1 MKNQLKNTG
10 LGLIL
15 TAIIIAFGS
24 CTKDKNTVNNDNNTG
39 NLNKID
45 IQSQINT
52 LPKESLSVDE
62 LKSLSF
68 LREEEKLAMDVYT
81 TLFNKWGV
89 NIFNNIS
96 KSESTHMLA
105 VLNLLNKYNLE
116 DPVGANETGEF
127 ENIQLKALYDQLVS
141 EGNTSTLNAYKV
153 GATIEDLDL
162 YDINKAL
169 VYIDNQDIRYVYE
182 MLAKGSRNHLR
193 SFYKNI
199 INAGG
204 TYTPQYI
211 SNEEFKTIINSEM
224 ETGN

>member
-1 MKNQLKNTG
+1 MKNQLKNTS

-15 TAIIIAFGS
+15 TVIIFAFGS
-24 CTKDKNTVNNDNNTG
+24 CTKDKNTVNNDNNSG

-45 IQSQINT
+45 IQSQIN
-52 LPKESLSVDE
+52 LFPIESLSPDE
-62 LKSLSF
+62 LNSLSF
-68 LREEEKLAMDVYT
+68 LREEEKLAQDVYI

-96 KSESTHMLA
+96 QSESTHMSA
-105 VLNLLNKYNLE
+105 VLSLLNKYNLQ
-116 DPVGANETGEF
+116 DPVGTNETGEF
-127 ENIQLKALYDQLVS
+127 KNTQLKALYDQLVS
-141 EGNTSTLNAYKV
+141 EGNKSTLNAYKV

-162 YDINKAL
+162 YDINRAL
-169 VYIDNQDIRYVYE
+169 IYIDNQDIRYVYE

-199 INAGG
+199 VNAGG

-211 SNEEFKTIINSEM
+211 SNEDFQTIVNSAM
-224 ETGN
+224 ETGY

>member
-1 MKNQLKNTG
+1 MKNQLKINS

-15 TAIIIAFGS
+15 TVIIFAFGS
-24 CTKDKNTVNNDNNTG
+24 CTKDKNTVNNDNNSG
-39 NLNKID
+39 NINKID
-45 IQSQINT
+45 VQAQINA
-52 LPKESLSVDE
+52 LPKESLSPEE
-62 LKSLSF
+62 LNSLSF
-68 LREEEKLAMDVYT
+68 LREEEKLAKDVYI

-96 KSESTHMLA
+96 QSESTHMSA
-105 VLNLLNKYNLE
+105 VLSLLNKYNIA

-127 ENIQLKALYDQLVS
+127 ENIQLKALYDQLVA
-141 EGNTSTLNAYKV
+141 EGNKSTLHAYIV

-162 YDINKAL
+162 YDINRAL
-169 VYIDNQDIRYVYE
+169 LYIDNQDIRYVYE

-199 INAGG
+199 VNSGG
-204 TYTPQYI
+204 SYTPQYI
-211 SNEEFKTIINSEM
+211 SIDEFQTIINSEM